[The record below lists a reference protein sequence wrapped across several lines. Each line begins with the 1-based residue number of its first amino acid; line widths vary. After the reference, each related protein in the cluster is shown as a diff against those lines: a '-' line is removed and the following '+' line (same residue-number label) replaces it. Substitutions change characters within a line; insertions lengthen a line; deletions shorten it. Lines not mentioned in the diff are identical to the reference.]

1 MSEREDGSDAK
12 VSSMDGAN
20 RVLRLQDYETFR
32 PDRVLREIREYWD
45 GIRKGRAIPAR
56 SDVDPRGIAR
66 ALDHAFI
73 LERIAPGAGRLR
85 LAGRHLID
93 LMGMEVRGM
102 PVCAF
107 LNTSSRGRFSD
118 VLESVFK
125 APQIAHL
132 TLHGRPDYARPELQG
147 QMLLL
152 PLRSDL
158 GDVTRALGCLVVD
171 GDTGVAPRRFDL
183 VSDAIMPIIEGG
195 TTLAPSPSAIGFAEG
210 MADFV
215 RRPGRT
221 RATVPDRPGTP
232 SDAPAATKTPTPE
245 APRDTTPTE
254 RRALF
259 RVVPPVPS
267 RD

>member
-1 MSEREDGSDAK
+1 M
-12 VSSMDGAN
+12 
-20 RVLRLQDYETFR
+20 RLQDYDTCR
-32 PDRVLREIREYWD
+32 PDRVLREMRDYWD
-45 GIRKGRAIPAR
+45 SIRKGRAVPAR

-66 ALDHAFI
+66 TLDYAFI

-125 APQIAHL
+125 APQITRL
-132 TLHGRPDYARPELQG
+132 TLHGKADYARPQLSG

-158 GDVTRALGCLVVD
+158 GDVTRALGCLVAD
-171 GDTGVAPRRFDL
+171 GDTGIAPRRFDL
-183 VSDAIMPIIEGG
+183 INDEVLPIIDGG
-195 TTLAPSPSAIGFAEG
+195 STLRPSPGSIGFAEDQT
-210 MADFV
+210 DFV
-215 RRPGRT
+215 TKAPIQPARPLPRGF
-221 RATVPDRPGTP
+221 PHGD
-232 SDAPAATKTPTPE
+232 TPE
-245 APRDTTPTE
+245 E

-259 RVVPPVPS
+259 RVIQPLTPGQDDS
-267 RD
+267 R